1 MKTIGLIGGMS
12 WESTAVYYRLLN
24 EAVRERLGG
33 LHSASLV
40 LRSVDFA
47 PVAAMQAAG
56 EWERAAEALA
66 DAGRGLRA
74 AGASALV
81 ICTNTMHKVADQV
94 EAEAGLPLI
103 HIADVTAKALKASG
117 ARRPLLLATRFTMEQ
132 DFYRGR
138 MAERHGLDVVVPDD
152 AGRADVHRII
162 YDELC
167 RGVVSDASKARYLAV
182 VEEARGRGI
191 DSIIFGCTEVGLLVA
206 QADFDLP
213 VFDSTALHA
222 AAAVD
227 FSLHS

>member
-1 MKTIGLIGGMS
+1 MS

-81 ICTNTMHKVADQV
+81 ICTNTMHKVADRV

-103 HIADVTAKALKASG
+103 HIADVTAAALTASG

-167 RGVVSDASKARYLAV
+167 RGVVSEASKARYLSIV
-182 VEEARGRGI
+182 DEARGRGI
-191 DSIIFGCTEVGLLVA
+191 DSIIFGCTEVGLLVSP
-206 QADFDLP
+206 ADFDLP

-222 AAAVD
+222 TAAVD